1 MKKQLKKKLDLG
13 KATVQHLEMNT
24 LDRDAQKEVKGG
36 DGDNNL
42 LATLTPVFC
51 KP

>member
-1 MKKQLKKKLDLG
+1 MKKQLEKKLDLG
-13 KATVQHLEMNT
+13 KATVQHLGMNT
-24 LDRDAQKEVKGG
+24 LDRDAQKEVQGG
-36 DGDNNL
+36 NDDHHI

>member
-13 KATVQHLEMNT
+13 KATVQHLEMNR
-24 LDRDAQKEVKGG
+24 LDRNDQKEIKGG
-36 DGDNNL
+36 DDNSDAI
-42 LATLTPVFC
+42 ATLTPVFC